1 MASGEERPGA
11 LMRSSHISPL
21 IGAIAALSVALAPS
35 STQAEEGKDAPVH
48 KITQAESFVMIEP
61 MYATILDA
69 GRPSGLLMVAIGLDI
84 PNEEMRGET
93 EHAMPV
99 LRDAYI
105 RNLMNYAA
113 SSVRP
118 WRQPDV
124 VEIGARLQR
133 VTDRALK
140 RKGAQVLL
148 AQVAIRVTK

>member
-1 MASGEERPGA
+1 MHAVLLG
-11 LMRSSHISPL
+11 L
-21 IGAIAALSVALAPS
+21 ALAAAPAMAP
-35 STQAEEGKDAPVH
+35 TKADEKKGAPVH
-48 KITQAESFVMIEP
+48 KITQSESFIMLEP
-61 MYATILDA
+61 MYATVLDA
-69 GRPSGLLMVAIGLDI
+69 NHPSGLLMVAIGLDI
-84 PNEEMRGET
+84 PNEELRGEAD
-93 EHAMPV
+93 HALPV

-105 RNLMNYAA
+105 RNLMNFAA

-148 AQVAIRVTK
+148 AQIAIHITK